1 MLYIEYNY
9 SDGESNSDG
18 DMGICYGEV
27 VIGVKCG
34 YFDEGANDD
43 VDTFQLLFDRKFSE
57 YTYVDKETI
66 TELFS
71 VLHPGNLWFYRFYLL
86 KTKYVSLD
94 EIDNNN
100 NNNNNA
106 EWCEVSLNEFKRF
119 IFSNTSR

>member
-1 MLYIEYNY
+1 MLYIEYSY
-9 SDGESNSDG
+9 SDSDSDS
-18 DMGICYGEV
+18 DMGICYGEIV
-27 VIGVKCG
+27 TGVKCG
-34 YFDEGANDD
+34 YFDEGVNDD